1 MRPDDSIPVS
11 DLARRTRTVVER
23 LEREPRARL
32 TVLKNSRPVAVISG
46 MEADRAASPAGGRV
60 REDLARKRHLIE
72 TLARAHGA
80 SSVRLFG
87 SAARGEERVDSD
99 VDFLVEFEPGRSL
112 LDLIGLQNDL
122 ADALGRKVDVVTPKG
137 AGARVLKGVLKA
149 SLRLV

>member
-1 MRPDDSIPVS
+1 MRPEDSIPVS

-46 MEADRAASPAGGRV
+46 IEADRAAPSAGGRV

-72 TLARAHGA
+72 TLARAYGA
-80 SSVRLFG
+80 ISVRLFG
-87 SAARGEERVDSD
+87 SAARGEERADSD
-99 VDFLVEFEPGRSL
+99 VDFMVEFEPGRSL

-137 AGARVLKGVLKA
+137 AGARVLKGVLKD

>member
-46 MEADRAASPAGGRV
+46 IEAGGAASSAGGRV
-60 REDLARKRHLIE
+60 RDDLARKRHLIE

-80 SSVRLFG
+80 CSVRLFG

-99 VDFLVEFEPGRSL
+99 VDFLVEFEAGRSL

-137 AGARVLKGVLKA
+137 AGPRVLKEALKG